1 MARSSGMGRFYY
13 ARHFGALAAAT
24 VILFLLGR
32 WSLLKDSLIVTFA
45 VSGALHASALVI
57 TLRAPE
63 SLARKSGF
71 VAIAAALSVLTL
83 YVGIISLVL
92 FSVLPGTE
100 RLYVVLGVCS
110 LSGAITYGSAVRL
123 FWMRNLSSRL
133 ILAMSVLCLPATSI
147 AFFARTYTELLG
159 GWWLAAAWWFAFSG
173 GLWYFDTRGN
183 APKLKKRN
191 PAGTTQ

>member
-24 VILFLLGR
+24 VILFLLGQ

-45 VSGALHASALVI
+45 FSGALHASALVL

-63 SLARKSGF
+63 SLTRKSVF
-71 VAIAAALSVLTL
+71 VAIAVALSVLTL

-92 FSVLPGTE
+92 FSVLAGTE

-133 ILAMSVLCLPATSI
+133 ILAMSVLCLPATSL

-183 APKLKKRN
+183 APKSQKRN
-191 PAGTTQ
+191 PARSK

>member
-1 MARSSGMGRFYY
+1 MGRFNY

-159 GWWLAAAWWFAFSG
+159 GWWLAAAWGFAFSG
-173 GLWYFDTRGN
+173 GLWYFDMRGN
-183 APKLKKRN
+183 APKLQKRSS
-191 PAGTTQ
+191 AGTTQ

>member
-1 MARSSGMGRFYY
+1 MARSSGMGHFYY
-13 ARHFGALAAAT
+13 ARHFGVLAAAT
-24 VILFLLGR
+24 LILFLLGQ
-32 WSLLKDSLIVTFA
+32 WSLLKDSLIITFA
-45 VSGALHASALVI
+45 TNGALHASALVF

-63 SLARKSGF
+63 SLTRKCIF
-71 VAIAAALSVLTL
+71 VAIAVALSVLTL

-123 FWMRNLSSRL
+123 FWVRNLSSRL

-159 GWWLAAAWWFAFSG
+159 GWSLAAAWWFAFSG
-173 GLWYFDTRGN
+173 GLWYFDTRDRAVN
-183 APKLKKRN
+183 
-191 PAGTTQ
+191 T

>member
-24 VILFLLGR
+24 VILFLLGQ

-45 VSGALHASALVI
+45 VSGALHAFALVF

-63 SLARKSGF
+63 SPTRKSIF
-71 VAIAAALSVLTL
+71 VAIAVALSVLTL

-133 ILAMSVLCLPATSI
+133 ILAMSVLCLPATSL

-183 APKLKKRN
+183 ARKLQKRN

>member
-24 VILFLLGR
+24 VILFLLGQ

-45 VSGALHASALVI
+45 VSGALHASALVF

-63 SLARKSGF
+63 SLTRKSGF
-71 VAIAAALSVLTL
+71 VAIAVALSVLTL

-92 FSVLPGTE
+92 LSVLPGAE

-133 ILAMSVLCLPATSI
+133 ILAMSVLCLPATSL

-183 APKLKKRN
+183 APRLQKRN